1 MSVFFWNCYL
11 IFDCHALNKY
21 LYNPYYGSKM
31 YNFHRFSRFFE
42 PPEPFSILELVN
54 TGTLD
59 LHLAAILWLMMEQR
73 SSVIVGAGPNFAGK
87 TTMLNALLD
96 LLPPNMKRVYLYGDY
111 FDFSFVKTAVPS
123 ETYLV
128 AEEFN
133 VYMDYVWGQTAITAF
148 TLLKEGYSM
157 GGTMHTRTPQEV
169 VYLFH
174 KYLGL
179 SLPLISQIDAVVN
192 INVTWDRSSQSEP
205 LRQVESVGLLL
216 PADEE
221 TISLGVVALRE
232 EGQKNMKFADPVQL
246 RKLFSEKY
254 DVDIPD
260 IAKEITIREEYLEQL
275 MIDMRISHQEVRE
288 AVVEFYNS
296 RKS

>member
-1 MSVFFWNCYL
+1 
-11 IFDCHALNKY
+11 
-21 LYNPYYGSKM
+21 M

-73 SSVIVGAGPNFAGK
+73 SSIIVGAGPNMAGK

-96 LLPPNMKRVYLYGDY
+96 LLPPKMNRVYLYGDY
-111 FDFSFVKTAVPS
+111 YDFSFIKTAVPS

-148 TLLKEGYSM
+148 TLLKEGYAM
-157 GGTMHTRTPQEV
+157 GGTMHVRTPQEL

-179 SLPLISQIDAVVN
+179 SLPLISEIDAVVN
-192 INVTWDRSSQSEP
+192 IDVTWDGDYRSEP
-205 LRQVESVGLLL
+205 LRQVGSVGLLL
-216 PADEE
+216 PNDEE
-221 TISLGVVALRE
+221 TLSLGVVAARE
-232 EGQKNMKFADPVQL
+232 EGEENLRYADSIQL
-246 RKLFSEKY
+246 QRLFSEKY
-254 DVDIPD
+254 NVDISD
-260 IAKEITIREEYLEQL
+260 MEDEIAIREKYLEKL
-275 MIDMRISHQEVRE
+275 MIDMRISHQEVKE
-288 AVVEFYNS
+288 AVEDFYNT
-296 RKS
+296 RKT

>member
-1 MSVFFWNCYL
+1 
-11 IFDCHALNKY
+11 
-21 LYNPYYGSKM
+21 M

-42 PPEPFSILELVN
+42 PPESFSILELVN

-59 LHLAAILWLMMEQR
+59 LHLAAILWMMMEQR
-73 SSVIVGAGPNFAGK
+73 SSIIVGAGPSFAGK

-96 LLPPNMKRVYLYGDY
+96 LLPPNMKREYLYGDHH
-111 FDFSFVKTAVPS
+111 DFSFVKTAIPS
-123 ETYLV
+123 ETYLI

-133 VYMDYVWGQTAITAF
+133 THMDYVWGQTAITAF

-157 GGTMHTRTPQEV
+157 GGTMHAQTPQEV

-174 KYLGL
+174 RYLGL

-192 INVTWDRSSQSEP
+192 IRITWDRSRDIEP

-216 PADEE
+216 PGDDEA
-221 TISLGVVALRE
+221 ISLGIIALRE
-232 EGQKNMKFADPVQL
+232 EGEKYLRFADSVQL

-254 DVDIPD
+254 NVDIPD
-260 IAKEITIREEYLEQL
+260 IEKEIAIREKYFEQL
-275 MIDMRISHQEVRE
+275 MIDMRISHQEVKE
-288 AVVEFYNS
+288 AVIEFYNS

>member
-1 MSVFFWNCYL
+1 
-11 IFDCHALNKY
+11 
-21 LYNPYYGSKM
+21 M

-73 SSVIVGAGPNFAGK
+73 SSIVVGAGPNFAGK
-87 TTMLNALLD
+87 TTLLNALLD

-111 FDFSFVKTAVPS
+111 HDFSFVKTAVPS

-133 VYMDYVWGQTAITAF
+133 TYLDYVWGQTAVTAF

-157 GGTMHTRTPQEV
+157 GGTMHVRTPQEL

-179 SLPLISQIDAVVN
+179 SLPLISNIDAVVN
-192 INVTWDRSSQSEP
+192 IDVKWDREYRSEP

-216 PADEE
+216 PHDEE
-221 TISLGVVALRE
+221 SISLGVVALRE
-232 EGQKNMKFADPVQL
+232 EGEKNLKYTDSIQL

-254 DVDIPD
+254 NVDIPD
-260 IAKEITIREEYLEQL
+260 MDKEILTREKYLEQL
-275 MIDMRISHQEVRE
+275 MIDMRISHDEVKQ
-288 AVVEFYNS
+288 AVNDFYNS

>member
-1 MSVFFWNCYL
+1 
-11 IFDCHALNKY
+11 
-21 LYNPYYGSKM
+21 M
-31 YNFHRFSRFFE
+31 YNYNRFYRFFE

-59 LHLAAILWLMMEQR
+59 LHLAAILWMMMEQR
-73 SSVIVGAGPNFAGK
+73 SSIIVGAGPSYSGK

-96 LLPPNMKRVYLYGDY
+96 LLPPDMKRIYLYGDY
-111 FDFSFVKTAVPS
+111 HDFGFVKTAVPS
-123 ETYLV
+123 KTYMV

-133 VYMDYVWGQTAITAF
+133 THLNYVWGQTAITAF

-157 GGTMHTRTPQEV
+157 GGTMHARTPQEV

-179 SLPLISQIDAVVN
+179 SLPLISYIDAVVN
-192 INVTWDRSSQSEP
+192 INVTWDKDYRSEP
-205 LRQVESVGLLL
+205 VRQVESVGLLL
-216 PADEE
+216 PGDEE
-221 TISLGVVALRE
+221 TLSLGVVALRE
-232 EGQKNMKFADPVQL
+232 EGENNLKYADSAQL

-254 DVDIPD
+254 EADLTDIE
-260 IAKEITIREEYLEQL
+260 KEIAIREQYLEQL

-288 AVVEFYNS
+288 AVVDFYNS
-296 RKS
+296 R